1 MIINSPYLPAIKS
14 AGGLTFAKWK
24 GLHTARGRIFAN
36 ASKSPKQI
44 FQRSRFAY
52 IQMLATLWGITA
64 IRRFWKQWEKNTTA
78 ANELL
83 SLNVPLQPI
92 YVDETTPFDPEG
104 DKFRIMKGDLEL
116 VTFIGDAEYTP
127 DTGIVSI
134 TWTTPINGN
143 GLASDKIYLLVLD
156 GHTPMAG
163 INDTHIRS
171 DGTGL
176 VQVGKNT
183 AGTMITAYIGVY
195 RELIDGS
202 LKTSNAVGKDTVN
215 V

>member
-1 MIINSPYLPAIKS
+1 MIINSPYLPATKS

-24 GLHTARGRIFAN
+24 GFNTARGRIFAN
-36 ASKSPKQI
+36 SSRSPKQI
-44 FQRSRFAY
+44 FQRARFAY
-52 IQMLATLWGITA
+52 VQQLATLWGKSA
-64 IRRFWKQWEKNTTA
+64 IARFWKQWEKNTTA
-78 ANELL
+78 NNELMRL
-83 SLNVPLQPI
+83 SVPLQPV
-92 YVDETTPFDPEG
+92 YVDDTTPFDPEG
-104 DKFRIMKGDLEL
+104 DKFRIMKGDLEM
-116 VTFIGDAEYTP
+116 VAFDGNAVYTP
-127 DTGIVSI
+127 ATGKVVIP
-134 TWTTPINGN
+134 WTTPINGN

-163 INDTHIRS
+163 VNDTHIRS
-171 DGTGL
+171 DGTGE

-202 LKTSNAVGKDTVN
+202 IQTSNAVGKDTVN